1 MNAIRRINNE
11 LKEFHADPPSNC
23 ANLEPINNNYLH
35 LKATIIGPHET
46 VYEGGMFNID
56 IRIPNEYPFKP
67 PLCVFQ
73 TKIYH
78 PNINKNGGI
87 CLNILKNSEWKATLT
102 LSKVLLS
109 ICSLLAE
116 PNINDPLEAD
126 IANEHRDRRVLF
138 DETARLWVQE
148 FATPST

>member
-1 MNAIRRINNE
+1 MIE
-11 LKEFHADPPSNC
+11 
-23 ANLEPINNNYLH
+23 
-35 LKATIIGPHET
+35 
-46 VYEGGMFNID
+46 
-56 IRIPNEYPFKP
+56 
-67 PLCVFQ
+67 
-73 TKIYH
+73 
-78 PNINKNGGI
+78 I

-126 IANEHRDRRVLF
+126 IANEYRDRRVLF
-138 DETARLWVQE
+138 DETARLWTQE